1 MAGFLE
7 EVKGLVTARSNLRIE
22 VLNTLHNA
30 GIEIM
35 SPSVMKQRPIPSGEQ
50 IMPRREIASR
60 VEFDGDQS
68 LPEERIF
75 DKTDEA
81 EMREKEL
88 AALREERDDLK
99 KELDGA
105 EEKKKASIQSR
116 IKKLEDKMDGIKA
129 SLNNDEETN

>member
-1 MAGFLE
+1 MSYRVAGFLE

-35 SPSVMKQRPIPSGEQ
+35 SPSVMMQRPIPSGEQ

-75 DKTDEA
+75 DKADEA
-81 EMREKEL
+81 EEEEMREKEL

-99 KELDGA
+99 R
-105 EEKKKASIQSR
+105 S
-116 IKKLEDKMDGIKA
+116 
-129 SLNNDEETN
+129 

>member
-1 MAGFLE
+1 
-7 EVKGLVTARSNLRIE
+7 
-22 VLNTLHNA
+22 
-30 GIEIM
+30 
-35 SPSVMKQRPIPSGEQ
+35 
-50 IMPRREIASR
+50 MPRREIASR